1 MRSVYRIGELAERV
15 TLSPRQE
22 LLEDPPTVVRAEELE
37 GADLTGAGDR

>member
-22 LLEDPPTVVRAEELE
+22 LVEDLPAVVRAEELE
-37 GADLTGAGDR
+37 GTDLTGAGNQ